1 MKKSLHI
8 KHPYMM
14 IILLFLVMLA
24 CVIISMGYGAL
35 YIAPG
40 DVVKN
45 LFGISGEYQ
54 FIIQK
59 YLLARVVLAVLA
71 GARSWRFW
79 CDFAGV
85 IRNPLASPMLLE

>member
-1 MKKSLHI
+1 
-8 KHPYMM
+8 MM

-45 LFGISGEYQ
+45 PH
-54 FIIQK
+54 
-59 YLLARVVLAVLA
+59 ADDDA
-71 GARSWRFW
+71 GKH
-79 CDFAGV
+79 D
-85 IRNPLASPMLLE
+85 